1 MSRAMKKVDPPLKME
16 IVANSVRNT
25 TIAVEDDRY
34 YFEVVTR
41 YWHPTTTKINRFD
54 VETRLLTTVAEIEGL
69 RGADRRVRF
78 LQPTEKGPQLGDWIS
93 ASEFLKD
100 GKFAT
105 DTGTEYLWKSH
116 RRKLRLLKDGEDEK
130 APAVQY
136 HSHKRYF
143 WVLRMSRHAWLDV
156 KPELTDSLE
165 KVIVSYLLAE
175 RQKRDKWRPFS

>member
-1 MSRAMKKVDPPLKME
+1 MSRAMKKADPPLRME

-41 YWHPTTTKINRFD
+41 YWHPTTTKINRG
-54 VETRLLTTVAEIEGL
+54 AE
-69 RGADRRVRF
+69 RRVRF
-78 LQPTEKGPQLGDWIS
+78 LQPTEKGPQLGDWIN

-105 DTGTEYLWKSH
+105 EQGTEYLWKSH

-130 APAVQY
+130 TPAVQY

-143 WVLRMSRHAWLDV
+143 WVLRMSRHAWLDI

-175 RQKRDKWRPFS
+175 RQKRDKWRPFAS